1 MKVLTDGKPERQV
14 AAAQIL
20 AELKPSEPLVVKA
33 LASRLGNGEPHLTR
47 YVLEA
52 LAAIGTEDAT
62 RALLERLRIGGAESE
77 QIALLMSR
85 EENATSARYLASVF
99 DDADLELRCR
109 ILSIVGRQNGKEAI
123 AVLRK
128 ALLSPEPTLADA
140 ALRSLHEVVPRLP
153 GDRRAALTEQI
164 KKDVEHKD
172 IREAPLAYGLR
183 ALGVLDPIGA
193 RAVLLKFA
201 GPRHPAVVRQAALH
215 ALVGVDLTPAQ
226 AETLLGYLSEQ
237 DMTYVVRPAI
247 AVLARVEKWSAG
259 AVTKLKALLE
269 TGTDETRVFA
279 LQALRHCKTEAVAE
293 VCLHWL
299 QNGGEAFHDAAI
311 EALSANPAALEPLV
325 QAFTRE
331 KDVAA
336 ARRLGVPL
344 VRLGPHFTPDH
355 VRALTERAARQVSN
369 GEPLGDVTLHVVL
382 SAARDLAMEDFA
394 DRALK
399 LRRAK
404 KSPEAHNLLM
414 RVATHAPLSPEAQY
428 QLALCKLV
436 AENGALP
443 RGENSTSGNA
453 TMGYFASLVRD
464 GFPLLERL
472 KKEALLQPEHLLRL
486 GAHFAEGVGTERR
499 FGAEV
504 LQFVVAKHPR
514 VKASEQARLVLRAEN
529 L

>member
-1 MKVLTDGKPERQV
+1 MNDTLKAILKVLTDGKPERQV

-183 ALGVLDPIGA
+183 ALGVL
-193 RAVLLKFA
+193 
-201 GPRHPAVVRQAALH
+201 
-215 ALVGVDLTPAQ
+215 
-226 AETLLGYLSEQ
+226 
-237 DMTYVVRPAI
+237 
-247 AVLARVEKWSAG
+247 
-259 AVTKLKALLE
+259 
-269 TGTDETRVFA
+269 
-279 LQALRHCKTEAVAE
+279 
-293 VCLHWL
+293 
-299 QNGGEAFHDAAI
+299 
-311 EALSANPAALEPLV
+311 
-325 QAFTRE
+325 
-331 KDVAA
+331 
-336 ARRLGVPL
+336 
-344 VRLGPHFTPDH
+344 
-355 VRALTERAARQVSN
+355 
-369 GEPLGDVTLHVVL
+369 
-382 SAARDLAMEDFA
+382 
-394 DRALK
+394 
-399 LRRAK
+399 
-404 KSPEAHNLLM
+404 
-414 RVATHAPLSPEAQY
+414 
-428 QLALCKLV
+428 
-436 AENGALP
+436 
-443 RGENSTSGNA
+443 
-453 TMGYFASLVRD
+453 
-464 GFPLLERL
+464 
-472 KKEALLQPEHLLRL
+472 
-486 GAHFAEGVGTERR
+486 
-499 FGAEV
+499 
-504 LQFVVAKHPR
+504 
-514 VKASEQARLVLRAEN
+514 
-529 L
+529 

>member
-1 MKVLTDGKPERQV
+1 MNDTLKAILKVLTDGKPERQV

-279 LQALRHCKTEAVAE
+279 LQALRHCKTEAVAGANVVTTDVWASMGQE
-293 VCLHWL
+293 E
-299 QNGGEAFHDAAI
+299 EAHARARAFAGYRVDAR
-311 EALSANPAALEPLV
+311 LM
-325 QAFTRE
+325 
-331 KDVAA
+331 AA
-336 ARRLGVPL
+336 ADPRAIVLHCLPAHRGEEIDVDVLE
-344 VRLGPHFTPDH
+344 GPQSAVFDEAEN
-355 VRALTERAARQVSN
+355 R
-369 GEPLGDVTLHVVL
+369 LHVQKAIL
-382 SAARDLAMEDFA
+382 
-394 DRALK
+394 
-399 LRRAK
+399 
-404 KSPEAHNLLM
+404 
-414 RVATHAPLSPEAQY
+414 
-428 QLALCKLV
+428 
-436 AENGALP
+436 
-443 RGENSTSGNA
+443 
-453 TMGYFASLVRD
+453 
-464 GFPLLERL
+464 
-472 KKEALLQPEHLLRL
+472 EALL
-486 GAHFAEGVGTERR
+486 
-499 FGAEV
+499 
-504 LQFVVAKHPR
+504 
-514 VKASEQARLVLRAEN
+514 
-529 L
+529 